1 MNYNLKNL
9 CEKYNCDKLDHAY
22 IEIYEKYFANLKN
35 QRLNLLEIGVSDGA
49 SIKVWSDYFV
59 NSNVVG
65 IDIKNIDIEKKG
77 LDRKNINIYQGSQS
91 DKSFIDK
98 IIGIHKNFDI
108 IIDDGSHYPKDVIKS
123 FDLLFPVL
131 NLNGL
136 YFVEDLQTSY
146 NHFFFGN
153 AFDLKYSK
161 THMNFFKH
169 LTDSLNYQE
178 IANPLYRKRKYDSKI
193 TNLSFYH
200 NLVVV
205 RKGINNKE
213 SNIVENNSYEKKR
226 YQQRIFVK
234 GKRIRYFIKYLVI
247 YRMYTIALY
256 IFYTLKKLILF
267 RF

>member
-9 CEKYNCDKLDHAY
+9 CEKYNSDKLRHGY
-22 IEIYEKYFANLKN
+22 IEIYQKYFINLKN
-35 QRLNLLEIGVSDGA
+35 QELKILEIGVADGA

-59 NSNVVG
+59 NSKVVG
-65 IDIKNIDIEKKG
+65 IDIKNIDIEKKD
-77 LDRKNINIYQGSQS
+77 LSKKNICIYQGSQS
-91 DKSFIDK
+91 DEGFINK
-98 IIGIHKNFDI
+98 IINIHKNFDI

-123 FDLLFPVL
+123 FNLLFPVL

-178 IANPLYRKRKYDSKI
+178 IANPFYRKKQYDSKI
-193 TNLSFYH
+193 TNISFYH
-200 NLVVV
+200 NLIVVK
-205 RKGINNKE
+205 KGINNKE
-213 SNIVENNSYEKKR
+213 SNIVEDNSYEKKR

-247 YRMYTIALY
+247 YRIYTVILY
-256 IFYTLKKLILF
+256 LFNVLKKVILF